1 VTIRL
6 PLDAHS
12 SPPLEIRV
20 GLPDDG
26 IEASVHLELE
36 LHPSDFVGAIPE
48 RREPDTL
55 DRLAY
60 AEGDEVGPLRDR
72 IAELLE
78 LLEAEQE
85 YAEKLRSRLE
95 SVKAERSLWRELLP
109 EEARALGSMLWHYAD
124 RASAPR

>member
-1 VTIRL
+1 MTIRL

-26 IEASVHLELE
+26 IEATVHLELE
-36 LHPSDFVGAIPE
+36 LHPNDFVGSIPE
-48 RREPDTL
+48 PRVSTFVRET
-55 DRLAY
+55 AY

-78 LLEAEQE
+78 LLEIEQE
-85 YAEKLRSRLE
+85 HAEKLRGRLE
-95 SVKAERSLWRELLP
+95 SVKAERALWRELLP
-109 EEARALGSMLWHYAD
+109 EEARALASMLWHYAD
-124 RASAPR
+124 RADAPR